1 MQEHISYETLPL
13 ELNFKELK
21 RRGCE
26 EDELFVYGR
35 LPMMISAGC
44 VYKSLNQCKKA
55 NNYLLKDRK
64 NMKFPVKP
72 VCRECYNVIYN
83 SQPLSLLNLQKEV
96 NALRPASLRIAFTV
110 ENARQVTEVLKRFET
125 NMLKGKTVEDLPD
138 FTRGHFK
145 RGVE

>member
-1 MQEHISYETLPL
+1 
-13 ELNFKELK
+13 
-21 RRGCE
+21 
-26 EDELFVYGR
+26 
-35 LPMMISAGC
+35 
-44 VYKSLNQCKKA
+44 
-55 NNYLLKDRK
+55 
-64 NMKFPVKP
+64 MKFPVKP